1 MMEIGAMS
9 ALQHDALK
17 EVANIGAGHA
27 ATALSQMTERRIM
40 ISVPEIRLLARSEV
54 ASLIAEARE
63 PVTLVSLHMLGDL
76 TGETLL
82 AFGGGAD
89 RTLASILLSRPSTPL
104 ERPLSELEA
113 SAVQEVGNILA
124 SSYLNALA
132 SLMGIMLLPS
142 VPRLFSGPCAEA
154 VEQREHDGVPT
165 ELALTINTEFQ
176 MEETSVEGKFLLL
189 PDAASLRR
197 ILEHFRLA

>member
-1 MMEIGAMS
+1 MIGIATMNE
-9 ALQHDALK
+9 LQHDVLR

-27 ATALSQMTERRIM
+27 ATALSQMTGRRIM

-54 ASLIAEARE
+54 STLIAEARE

-89 RTLASILLSRPSTPL
+89 RTLASILLSRPPTPL
-104 ERPLSELEA
+104 DGPLSELEA

-132 SLMGIMLLPS
+132 SLMGLMLLPS
-142 VPRLFSGPCAEA
+142 VPRLYSGPCADA
-154 VEQREHDGVPT
+154 IQQREPDAAP
-165 ELALTINTEFQ
+165 EMAFTINTEFQ

-189 PDAASLRR
+189 PDPASLLR
-197 ILEHFRLA
+197 ILEHFRLG

>member
-1 MMEIGAMS
+1 MGIASMN
-9 ALQHDALK
+9 ALQHDVLK

-27 ATALSQMTERRIM
+27 ATALSQMTQQRIM

-54 ASLIAEARE
+54 STLIAEARE

-89 RTLASILLSRPSTPL
+89 RVLASLLLSRPATPL
-104 ERPLSELEA
+104 EEPLSELEA

-132 SLMGIMLLPS
+132 SLMGLMLLPS

-154 VEQREHDGVPT
+154 VEQRERVGT
-165 ELALTINTEFQ
+165 SSEMAFTINTEFQ
-176 MEETSVEGKFLLL
+176 MEAASVEGKFLLL
-189 PDAASLRR
+189 PDSASLRR
-197 ILEHFRLA
+197 ILEHFRLG

>member
-1 MMEIGAMS
+1 MN
-9 ALQHDALK
+9 ALQHDVLR

-27 ATALSQMTERRIM
+27 ATALSQMTQRRIM
-40 ISVPEIRLLARSEV
+40 ISVPEIRLLPRSEV
-54 ASLIAEARE
+54 AGLIAEARE
-63 PVTLVSLHMLGDL
+63 PVTIISLHMLGDL

-89 RTLASILLSRPSTPL
+89 RTLASLLLRRLATPL
-104 ERPLSELEA
+104 EEPLSPLEA

-154 VEQREHDGVPT
+154 VGQREGAGAGS
-165 ELALTINTEFQ
+165 ELAVTINTEFQ

-189 PDAASLRR
+189 PDPASLRR
-197 ILEHFRLA
+197 ILEHFRLG